1 MRVLHLPQNI
11 AAQITITVRALREN
25 GVQARGISPRFVIM
39 PNDVVE
45 FIPDFPK
52 VTAKSAP
59 LVWATTHLARTKK
72 VLQAIMWADVV
83 HWHFQPALLM
93 ALDLWV
99 AKALKKRVCV
109 EFWGSEIRIPQIE
122 VKVNPYYAKVWQ
134 QGAYPTESEAQSLRA
149 QRRFAQICPTV
160 FVPDVQMLSYVDRA
174 LLPDVRILERRIC
187 LQDYEVAY
195 PGLNKPKP
203 VVMHV
208 PSLPIVKG
216 TPAVEAAVAALAQKF
231 DFEYRSM
238 TGVTYD
244 KAMQAMAECDIYVDQ
259 LVLGVFGLAAIQAMA
274 YGKPV
279 VCYMLPAMRAALPDM
294 PIIDATQ
301 ENLPEVLER
310 LIKNPQLR
318 YEIGLK
324 SRAWVEQHHNAHKI
338 AGELIK
344 IYTER
349 R

>member
-52 VTAKSAP
+52 VTAKNAP
-59 LVWATTHLARTKK
+59 SIWATTHLARTKK

-122 VKVNPYYAKVWQ
+122 VKENLYYARAL
-134 QGAYPTESEAQSLRA
+134 QGGAFSTESNIQSSRI
-149 QRRFAQICPTV
+149 QHRFSKIKPTV
-160 FVPDVQMLSYVDRA
+160 FVPDVQMLSYVDQN
-174 LLPDVRILERRIC
+174 LLPDVRIIERRVC
-187 LQDYEVAY
+187 LQDYDVQY
-195 PGLNKPKP
+195 PQKNNLKPI
-203 VVMHV
+203 VMHIPSV
-208 PSLPIVKG
+208 PIIKG
-216 TPAVEAAVAALAQKF
+216 TPAVEFAIKKLDGQC

-244 KAMQAMAECDIYVDQ
+244 KAMQAMAECDIYIDQ